1 VKRGTLGCLF
11 ELLETLLLTLIV
23 FLAVQMFVA
32 QPYQIQQQ
40 SMEDTLMP
48 DQYVLV
54 DKLTPR
60 FDDYHRGDIVVFHP
74 PAALDPTGT
83 GTPYIKRII
92 GVAGDT
98 VDIHD
103 GWVFLNGTQL
113 AEPYIYDGQ
122 ATMAET
128 DQHVWKIG
136 ADQLFVMGDHRQES
150 QDSRSFGP
158 IDKSSVIGRAWLRY
172 WPMQGFGMINS
183 PTAYPEPTASPTP
196 IASANETRVTMPPI
210 QWECSPG
217 PCSFEPLPA
226 RQP

>member
-1 VKRGTLGCLF
+1 VSRGTLGCLF

-23 FLAVQMFVA
+23 FLVVQLFVA

-74 PAALDPTGT
+74 PAALDPTGE
-83 GTPYIKRII
+83 GTPFIKRII

-103 GWVFLNGTQL
+103 GHVFVNGEQL
-113 AEPYIYDGQ
+113 DEPYVFEGQ
-122 ATMAET
+122 ATEPVDP
-128 DQHVWKIG
+128 DQHVWKIP
-136 ADQLFVMGDHRQES
+136 DEQLFVLGDHRAES
-150 QDSRSFGP
+150 QDSRYFGP

-172 WPMQGFGMINS
+172 WPLDDFGVLPS
-183 PTAYPEPTASPTP
+183 STQQPEATPAESSTPLPTANTTEITA
-196 IASANETRVTMPPI
+196 PPV
-210 QWECSPG
+210 Q
-217 PCSFEPLPA
+217 
-226 RQP
+226 